1 MKYTKTAAAVALAGA
16 AAAPMA
22 QAATTVTLS
31 GQVAIGIIGSDVDD
45 IDAIN
50 IGDVLGPDP
59 DNPSIN
65 LIATA
70 DDVRDAARP
79 GELTMF
85 GDDSTIN
92 VKAEGSIFGGLTG
105 YANYRTDLGLVGDV
119 ATGDNIHVGVKGD
132 FGDIRVGEVPD
143 AIGYGQLLDP
153 LVDIDGEDFGVSYT
167 GSFSGV
173 TVGANWSPEGSSDRI
188 GAGVKFSLGGFGI
201 GVGFGDEDGDSELSA
216 GASFSFA
223 GASVAASYKDFDNDV
238 ETFAVGVGYGIAG
251 WSVGVQWEA
260 FVGDVNDD
268 DSLVRFNAGYDLGNG
283 MNFSGRVNV
292 FTDDDESSSGD
303 FTDYRVLL
311 TKAF

>member
-1 MKYTKTAAAVALAGA
+1 M
-16 AAAPMA
+16 
-22 QAATTVTLS
+22 
-31 GQVAIGIIGSDVDD
+31 
-45 IDAIN
+45 
-50 IGDVLGPDP
+50 
-59 DNPSIN
+59 
-65 LIATA
+65 
-70 DDVRDAARP
+70 
-79 GELTMF
+79 
-85 GDDSTIN
+85 
-92 VKAEGSIFGGLTG
+92 
-105 YANYRTDLGLVGDV
+105 
-119 ATGDNIHVGVKGD
+119 
-132 FGDIRVGEVPD
+132 
-143 AIGYGQLLDP
+143 
-153 LVDIDGEDFGVSYT
+153 
-167 GSFSGV
+167 
-173 TVGANWSPEGSSDRI
+173 
-188 GAGVKFSLGGFGI
+188 
-201 GVGFGDEDGDSELSA
+201 SA